1 MGKAQSWIFV
11 AKTRQLCGRAGFS
24 RHGVRNGPI
33 DDVHLPLPGH
43 LRLAIRS
50 FGDEIVNRSESLLYH
65 SSLLASH
72 IFHLHSVCVG
82 EACEA

>member
-1 MGKAQSWIFV
+1 MGKAESWIFV

-50 FGDEIVNRSESLLYH
+50 FGDEDCQQV
-65 SSLLASH
+65 
-72 IFHLHSVCVG
+72 
-82 EACEA
+82 